1 MDEREL
7 EAAAAELIE
16 QERYPD
22 AEDLLRGVH
31 DEAIRNNQADLAI
44 CALQEL
50 IHIYVI
56 QERLS
61 DHERCQLE
69 IEKLEDSAWSFVA
82 SSWFYLYSKQDFE
95 AAIAKADRAIGKAQ
109 AEGDTSAAYTAR
121 AARGQ
126 ALINLERPAEAE
138 EVLTEMLAMV
148 SQRMKLVPGDELG
161 FLELAHSKGISR
173 RTVAEILKIVRPY
186 YREQGFIDRGAE
198 LAEKLGI

>member
-1 MDEREL
+1 VSGLRGQGERTRSLVSSCWSLAKTDSSIRRLRRGARAKIPFMDEREL

-121 AARGQ
+121 AAR
-126 ALINLERPAEAE
+126 
-138 EVLTEMLAMV
+138 
-148 SQRMKLVPGDELG
+148 PG
-161 FLELAHSKGISR
+161 AHQSR
-173 RTVAEILKIVRPY
+173 TTR
-186 YREQGFIDRGAE
+186 RG
-198 LAEKLGI
+198 